1 MGQTIIEKIIARN
14 IGASCV
20 RPGEI
25 VTVHADRVMLDDI
38 MIPFIVEKFK
48 EMGFPEIWD
57 PDKVV
62 LIYDHLVPASQQD
75 DVRHYR
81 VGDAFAAEY
90 GIRNLHRSDGICHQ
104 RMTEAG
110 YVKRSGEYDGFQ
122 QNDNGQYGD

>member
-48 EMGFPEIWD
+48 A
-57 PDKVV
+57 VS
-62 LIYDHLVPASQQD
+62 YTHLTLP
-75 DVRHYR
+75 
-81 VGDAFAAEY
+81 
-90 GIRNLHRSDGICHQ
+90 
-104 RMTEAG
+104 T
-110 YVKRSGEYDGFQ
+110 KRIV
-122 QNDNGQYGD
+122 